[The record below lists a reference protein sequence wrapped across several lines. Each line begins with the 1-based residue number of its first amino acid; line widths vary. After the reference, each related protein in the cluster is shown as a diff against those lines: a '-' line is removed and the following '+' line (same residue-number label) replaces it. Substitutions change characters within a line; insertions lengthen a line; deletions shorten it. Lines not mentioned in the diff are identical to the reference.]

1 MYGYMCVCVFVT
13 VYVCMCVQV
22 KQRMDEQEY
31 SRKPFCYISSYARVF
46 VCLRRSCSYLLVCI
60 HLHISPYTPAY
71 TRTPK
76 KKHLHSETSSR
87 DPSHKPRLAC
97 NSATLPSPPSSTRV
111 SSGKAHRRNQLPER
125 PPNTRRDCRRK
136 PHFRLPWR
144 PESGLRE
151 RSVRLN
157 H

>member
-1 MYGYMCVCVFVT
+1 MCVRVFVP
-13 VYVCMCVQV
+13 VYVCMCVQI
-22 KQRMDEQEY
+22 KQRMDEEEY
-31 SRKPFCYISSYARVF
+31 SAFLLHLF
-46 VCLRRSCSYLLVCI
+46 VCTRVCMFKTVVFIPVGVHIHTYFPVYACI
-60 HLHISPYTPAY
+60 HAHS
-71 TRTPK
+71 
-76 KKHLHSETSSR
+76 KKHLHSETSTR

-97 NSATLPSPPSSTRV
+97 NSATLPSSPYSTRV